1 MHRDGLW
8 VGTRR
13 DVEIIF
19 KLLLVAVVNQV
30 DAGIKPADAD
40 LGEHGQA
47 YAPLRGVVAGE
58 VIDFTGQFSVTADR
72 RLRIGA
78 DELHPHGCGCGGGF
92 AKHDLG
98 FGRRN

>member
-1 MHRDGLW
+1 MHGNGLW
-8 VGTRR
+8 IGIRC

-30 DAGIKPADAD
+30 NAGIKPADAD
-40 LGEHGQA
+40 FGEHGQA
-47 YAPLRGVVAGE
+47 HAPLRGVVTGE
-58 VIDFTGQFSVTADR
+58 VIDFTGQFGVTADW

-78 DELHPHGCGCGGGF
+78 DELHPHDGGFGGGL

>member
-1 MHRDGLW
+1 MNSNGLR
-8 VGTRR
+8 VGTGR

-40 LGEHGQA
+40 FGKHGQT
-47 YAPLRGVVAGE
+47 YAPLRGVVTGE
-58 VIDFTGQFSVTADR
+58 VIDFTGQFSVTADWC
-72 RLRIGA
+72 LRIGA
-78 DELHPHGCGCGGGF
+78 DELHPHDGGFGGGL